1 MTFFAQNFLF
11 NSDWK
16 YYEMVTCRRCHCHSV
31 HAVMIPL
38 YAVHALESVGL
49 ENHQILKKRAGS
61 NVTTI
66 KRVFLKSVKEK

>member
-1 MTFFAQNFLF
+1 MDL
-11 NSDWK
+11 SLGLGLG
-16 YYEMVTCRRCHCHSV
+16 
-31 HAVMIPL
+31 HAL